1 MKPGSYT
8 LGPDSTIEVHL
19 VLGPDAG
26 AMAIGT
32 HVSVTLT
39 VAAGSEEPQEV
50 VVDVYSPRQPI
61 DDVGSCA
68 LAASTRREDT
78 WTHLVYMHA
87 DNDLESPML
96 GDVKEMADAFK
107 DDDGAVPLNLIVLL
121 DRAHDDGRIKRTDG
135 AYDPQIA
142 YSKTDETPLGNIV
155 TCDGTVYPG
164 TPSGSMLLQLV
175 APAADGESG
184 RWLLLERTP
193 EKNMDDPSTLSS
205 FIAKGIGNFK
215 ADKYMVNL
223 NDHGGSWTGF
233 GGDYSHMIDHLGNVG
248 ADNGA
253 EANSFFYL
261 DAMRDAIKAG
271 MAAGF
276 TQQGDPTPETRK
288 VDIIGFDACL
298 MSEYAVIKTLGPMA
312 HYFLASEENEPGH
325 GWDYAYLKPV
335 DGGGV
340 ATSAY
345 EYGKAI
351 IEGFM
356 LHRQSVLGGDSSY
369 ITTPPLTLTLT
380 NMKSFHVFDEKMKE
394 VSWILQKMMLVP
406 MAEALELVQ
415 SVRATTYAWE
425 GVWENDDLSRD
436 GVEVSL
442 RKFLEKL
449 GTGAT
454 STFCAAYESPVR
466 AELFNAVVEAI
477 AAYDLAVRA
486 GWEEG
491 DVPADAGYYFV
502 ENHNKGNNKGM
513 GLYFPKYEDWLAQDS
528 RNYPPFKNP
537 AAIFPIRH
545 PYISNDGA
553 NSDTTLANVGAVV
566 TWKRYHEYDLEWAAA
581 MEAMFM
587 ATWNEG
593 KCTNGA
599 AYEASTSCDVWS
611 GESAGYCQGGVY
623 RNHIRMVC
631 PKSCGVCGNAFPDAE
646 KVDETGYPVA
656 SVACTLSVA
665 GNPTWAQIGV

>member
-1 MKPGSYT
+1 
-8 LGPDSTIEVHL
+8 
-19 VLGPDAG
+19 
-26 AMAIGT
+26 
-32 HVSVTLT
+32 
-39 VAAGSEEPQEV
+39 
-50 VVDVYSPRQPI
+50 
-61 DDVGSCA
+61 
-68 LAASTRREDT
+68 
-78 WTHLVYMHA
+78 
-87 DNDLESPML
+87 
-96 GDVKEMADAFK
+96 
-107 DDDGAVPLNLIVLL
+107 
-121 DRAHDDGRIKRTDG
+121 
-135 AYDPQIA
+135 
-142 YSKTDETPLGNIV
+142 
-155 TCDGTVYPG
+155 
-164 TPSGSMLLQLV
+164 
-175 APAADGESG
+175 
-184 RWLLLERTP
+184 
-193 EKNMDDPSTLSS
+193 
-205 FIAKGIGNFK
+205 
-215 ADKYMVNL
+215 
-223 NDHGGSWTGF
+223 
-233 GGDYSHMIDHLGNVG
+233 
-248 ADNGA
+248 
-253 EANSFFYL
+253 
-261 DAMRDAIKAG
+261 
-271 MAAGF
+271 
-276 TQQGDPTPETRK
+276 
-288 VDIIGFDACL
+288 
-298 MSEYAVIKTLGPMA
+298 
-312 HYFLASEENEPGH
+312 
-325 GWDYAYLKPV
+325 
-335 DGGGV
+335 
-340 ATSAY
+340 
-345 EYGKAI
+345 
-351 IEGFM
+351 M
-356 LHRQSVLGGDSSY
+356 LHRQTVLGGDSSY

-380 NMKSFHVFDEKMKE
+380 NMKSFHVFDDKMKE

-466 AELFNAVVEAI
+466 TELFNAIVEAI

-491 DVPADAGYYFV
+491 EVPADAGYYFV

-566 TWKRYHEYDLEWAAA
+566 SWKRYHEYDLEWAAA

-646 KVDETGYPVA
+646 KVDETGYPIA

-665 GNPTWAQIGV
+665 GDELGALRANLR

>member
-1 MKPGSYT
+1 
-8 LGPDSTIEVHL
+8 
-19 VLGPDAG
+19 
-26 AMAIGT
+26 
-32 HVSVTLT
+32 
-39 VAAGSEEPQEV
+39 
-50 VVDVYSPRQPI
+50 
-61 DDVGSCA
+61 
-68 LAASTRREDT
+68 
-78 WTHLVYMHA
+78 
-87 DNDLESPML
+87 
-96 GDVKEMADAFK
+96 
-107 DDDGAVPLNLIVLL
+107 
-121 DRAHDDGRIKRTDG
+121 
-135 AYDPQIA
+135 
-142 YSKTDETPLGNIV
+142 
-155 TCDGTVYPG
+155 
-164 TPSGSMLLQLV
+164 MLLQLV
-175 APAADGESG
+175 APAAEGESG

-193 EKNMDDPSTLSS
+193 EKRMDEPSTLSS

-276 TQQGDPTPETRK
+276 TQQGDPTPEARK

-356 LHRQSVLGGDSSY
+356 LHRQTVLGGDSRY

-380 NMKSFHVFDEKMKE
+380 NMKSFHVFDVKMKE

-449 GTGAT
+449 GTVRYVDVLRGVPIAGPRRALQRRRRSDRRVRPGGA
-454 STFCAAYESPVR
+454 R
-466 AELFNAVVEAI
+466 GLGRGR
-477 AAYDLAVRA
+477 RA
-486 GWEEG
+486 GRR
-491 DVPADAGYYFV
+491 
-502 ENHNKGNNKGM
+502 
-513 GLYFPKYEDWLAQDS
+513 WLLLRREPQQGEQQG
-528 RNYPPFKNP
+528 
-537 AAIFPIRH
+537 
-545 PYISNDGA
+545 DGA
-553 NSDTTLANVGAVV
+553 VLPEVRGLARAGQPQLPAVP
-566 TWKRYHEYDLEWAAA
+566 EPGGDLPDPPPVHQQRRRELGHHTRQRRRRRHL
-581 MEAMFM
+581 EA
-587 ATWNEG
+587 
-593 KCTNGA
+593 
-599 AYEASTSCDVWS
+599 V
-611 GESAGYCQGGVY
+611 
-623 RNHIRMVC
+623 
-631 PKSCGVCGNAFPDAE
+631 P
-646 KVDETGYPVA
+646 
-656 SVACTLSVA
+656 
-665 GNPTWAQIGV
+665 

>member
-96 GDVKEMADAFK
+96 DDVREMADAFK
-107 DDDGAVPLNLIVLL
+107 DDDSAVPLNLIVLL
-121 DRAHDDGRIKRTDG
+121 DRAHDDGRTKRPEG

-175 APAADGESG
+175 APAAEGESG

-205 FIAKGIGNFK
+205 FIAKGIGNFR

-276 TQQGDPTPETRK
+276 TQQGDPTPEERK

-340 ATSAY
+340 TSAY

-356 LHRQSVLGGDSSY
+356 LHRQTVLGGDSRY

-454 STFCAAYESPVR
+454 STFARRTNRRSAPALQRRRRSDRRVR
-466 AELFNAVVEAI
+466 PGGARGLG
-477 AAYDLAVRA
+477 R
-486 GWEEG
+486 GR
-491 DVPADAGYYFV
+491 VPADAGYYFV

-513 GLYFPKYEDWLAQDS
+513 GLYFPKYEDGS
-528 RNYPPFKNP
+528 RRT
-537 AAIFPIRH
+537 AA
-545 PYISNDGA
+545 
-553 NSDTTLANVGAVV
+553 TTRRSRTRRRSSRSATRTSATTARTRTPHSPTSAPSSAGSG
-566 TWKRYHEYDLEWAAA
+566 TMSTTSSGRRRWKRCSWPPGTRANAPTAPRTNRARRATSGLARARATARVGSTAITFAWSARNRAACA
-581 MEAMFM
+581 
-587 ATWNEG
+587 ATPSP
-593 KCTNGA
+593 
-599 AYEASTSCDVWS
+599 STTTPRR
-611 GESAGYCQGGVY
+611 ATPPH
-623 RNHIRMVC
+623 RLR
-631 PKSCGVCGNAFPDAE
+631 AR
-646 KVDETGYPVA
+646 
-656 SVACTLSVA
+656 
-665 GNPTWAQIGV
+665 